1 MKKILR
7 YLLLMVCLVVGFNV
21 NTNAAENVT
30 KQISLTGISDVKIYT
45 ADKKEEYP
53 VKDKSFSVPLGEYC
67 YESNNGAGGK
77 FIVTDE
83 TTELN
88 LHSVTF
94 SNVSPTHWNTEKKE
108 TDRLPELGTLTLYDE
123 KQQNE
128 YWHATDS
135 VYQYVVPANSGDNYY
150 IFKFSPFDENYLS
163 IEGHFYVYGETNFGR
178 LNLSDSGNIPYLE
191 KKYITIKAPIG
202 MEIFTTWQLKFYT
215 ARNWQSYKA
224 YKTENGYN
232 YYKVPE
238 GFTYMLRQEGKVTR
252 YTKNLDG
259 DWNADHT
266 EVTVSPL
273 EDNPTQVNRDQ
284 EKNGIYASML
294 TNLPENSEID
304 LDVGEYFDL
313 VPLRAWQAIEDGT
326 VNEHNDPEW
335 HYVVIGGKSDV
346 VSVEITEDDKIGQ
359 FGRIHANGKGS
370 ALVAFYYDAVET
382 GSITSGSSR
391 YTYSALLPE
400 LTGIAV
406 VRVGEETS
414 QTEITS
420 NIDMIEGR
428 TVYYIKSQTGA
439 DGVSYDMNDSAK
451 YTFTPTAETNGN
463 TEKITSVRVLKP
475 ITVTDGKL
483 SSNPS
488 NWLKGSS
495 WKTYKA
501 NETEDGKQSF
511 TINLSEGRNII
522 EIKAGDA
529 TTYHV
534 ILARGLDVTVDN
546 LYRPGQ
552 NLTVGD
558 TAKITIENM
567 IPPLFKM
574 AAIYN
579 PAGVDFVCKANGTDY
594 TSHFGQYMA
603 GSSFI
608 LKLQDEDAGTYK
620 ITDGALTTHAWG
632 ATDGAHRKLTRNAM
646 TGYWN
651 GGNNPDIDYGKMAY
665 LPEISFQVEA
675 NDEYEESVSR
685 SAGLLKA
692 LGVFSQKE
700 GNPMV
705 EGTSA
710 MFASSHADVKQ
721 NKNRPISV
729 TGSSALQRHIQVAA
743 DLLQKDENAKLLVR
757 YWLGNDRNE
766 TIVQEIDFSEAYQIT
781 NQMGA
786 KVWQILGKSLAC
798 TGQDI
803 ANGTSRDIQIETI
816 VVPGNGSPMTYA
828 TYLYDSAKKQQSV
841 TGYFIPQNIT
851 ISAAEESETLGR
863 WDGILEADDMEY
875 EDSAGNIITQDLGY
889 GFIGTEEHFTTSV
902 PNGTDK
908 ILVNVEG
915 AVLSNKSVLE
925 SYTVS
930 VGDTTYGEED
940 EIPLEVGVNK
950 LTVTC
955 NGTYG
960 KSRTYTIDVTRRT
973 AAKQTT
979 FKIPD
984 GASVLVMQGS
994 KVMKANEDGT
1004 YTLENGT
1011 YTYHVSKSGYLTK
1024 TDNFKVTDEEP
1035 NQVISVTDLEKVP
1048 EQSGT
1053 VSVQLAGQSTVFCP
1067 TRDVEIQQTA
1077 EDLAANRYVQYNHGG
1092 YTVLHALLDAAKA
1105 SGTEFECYRGKF
1117 VLVDDSFTESNGKK
1131 AGWVCKVNGFEC
1143 SDPANTL
1150 VSDKDKIEL
1159 FYNSGWNGMQHAWL
1173 SPENGEVTRGESMEL
1188 LLSGADVHESDG
1200 TATTIQ
1206 GAEIYDGDTPVTTPD
1221 GEAIVTTDENGIVK
1235 IDTRTLT
1242 LGTHYFTAVKKDEDG
1257 HNILTATLSAINVKK
1272 PDTSSADPT
1281 KTEVTFRLIGDTKHG
1296 TEGSD
1301 NEAVHAYTT
1310 WIATGT
1316 YTFDGNDV
1324 TVGQVFEAAL
1334 KEAGLSYE
1342 GLEKNYI
1349 SAITAPETYGGY
1361 ELREKD
1367 NGKNSGWMYTV
1378 NGVHP
1383 SDGLKNCY
1391 VDSGDE
1397 IIWHYVDDY
1406 QSEQADMLDKNGNY
1420 VGTGNVSTWN
1430 KWLEAL
1436 DETPGAR
1443 DNASKVV
1450 AKINQIGDPIEL
1462 TDECEEKITAA
1473 RDAYEQLSPEE
1484 KRYVDNYQT
1493 LKDAEKELA
1502 RLKKVA
1508 ADQKAAEEVT
1518 EKIKA
1523 LPDVKD
1529 LTLNDE
1535 TQIDEARDAYSK
1547 LTDDQK
1553 TYVSD
1558 ETKGKL
1564 VSAEEQMAKLLDAEA
1579 ITKLIKEIEELPS
1592 ASDITLN
1599 DREAIENAKA
1609 HYDALSEEQKGVLE
1623 ETSPDSVKK
1632 LSEVIEQLHALIEE
1646 DDKQKEV
1653 DKVNTLLNELPDK
1666 DDVMFR
1672 DQTAVTEARDAYDAL
1687 KDMYEDE
1694 NLQGRISED
1703 MLKKLTD
1710 AEERLKTLQEEI
1722 DYVAGLIE
1730 DIPAI
1735 DDLTVE
1741 DADQVQAARD
1751 AYEALNDEQKQKLTE
1766 SGLLSDLLVAENQIG
1781 WLQKDV
1787 EAAKKVTDQIN
1798 RLPSVKDLRLSDK
1811 TAVEAARYAYDN
1823 LSDTQKQY
1831 VSEDTVK
1838 ALEEREAEI
1847 KRLEEVTP
1855 NPTPTPNPSPSDD
1868 PKQDEDED
1876 SVTLTYQNYPVSVT
1890 GKLSGYELRLT
1901 ALKADDDV
1909 VKQMQNMISS
1919 KEALI
1924 RLYDVTLYK
1933 DGKEVEWN
1941 DKLTVNFQVGTS
1953 YNGQTLSVLH
1963 EGNGKIETLSG
1974 TVSNSILSVTA
1985 NSTGSFGVVVPA
1997 STVSTGNGSSNN
2009 GGSAGTVTNGNLGGG
2024 STGTGNGTTAVSGTG
2039 KVTSA
2044 KTGDD
2049 TDILFPIAGLITA
2062 TGVLAGIVLYYKKK
2076 KRITG
2081 VTEEE

>member
-53 VKDKSFSVPLGEYC
+53 VKGKSFSVPLGEYC

-979 FKIPD
+979 FETPD

-994 KVMKANEDGT
+994 KVLKANEDGT

-1011 YTYHVSKSGYLTK
+1011 YTYHVSKTGYLTK
-1024 TDNFKVTDEEP
+1024 TDNFEVTDEEP
-1035 NQVISVTDLEKVP
+1035 NQVIKVTDLEKVP

-1131 AGWVCKVNGFEC
+1131 AGWVCKVNGIEC

-1508 ADQKAAEEVT
+1508 ADQKAAKEVT

-1632 LSEVIEQLHALIEE
+1632 LSEVIEQLNALIEE

-1831 VSEDTVK
+1831 VSEDTAK